1 MHTSKYL
8 DQVLKDDT
16 WSHPRLSN
24 AEPKEEL
31 EEKLEEISSAES

>member
-16 WSHPRLSN
+16 WSLPRLSN
-24 AEPKEEL
+24 SESKEEL
-31 EEKLEEISSAES
+31 EEILEEISSAES